1 MPAHRLSL
9 QFIQTARYWEAVPWA
24 SYTLQMPF
32 GEFPDV
38 SGAAA
43 VSGLVG
49 RRIGICPRKVGHRVL
64 EIPGSS
70 GLADQYGL
78 FFEESGQKTFL
89 RC

>member
-1 MPAHRLSL
+1 
-9 QFIQTARYWEAVPWA
+9 
-24 SYTLQMPF
+24 
-32 GEFPDV
+32 V
-38 SGAAA
+38 S
-43 VSGLVG
+43 SGVLLGDFLLFRGCCHFLVVTQLRG
-49 RRIGICPRKVGHRVL
+49 MWRRNLRNRML